1 MAEEKTSDKP
11 TTRLSWGEI
20 AGIWVIV
27 ALVVFAFRDFLAECV
42 GYAATMDGGM
52 NRGARFFRD
61 FMVGFAALTG
71 IVIATW
77 RTAAFDRQ
85 SKTAADELQLTRVRL
100 LDDRFAFAAELMMKT
115 VENIPAI
122 TERVSG
128 IHIMGELA
136 FKNPTDFAERVVKS
150 LIAYIGDNAQR
161 TAMPPKE
168 GGGIPVKPRILGAD
182 VMSAFRVLNG
192 MLIDT
197 VIREKIADHILDFS
211 YRDFSGLNLN
221 LEHVSLHHYKR
232 WIGADFRGA
241 DLRKA
246 HFINEA
252 ILRGAKFQGAKLQG
266 AHFLDV
272 NLRDARL
279 NTDLSHA
286 FINNADLSGADL
298 RGARLVGTYMGEAI
312 LSCVQAQGAILH
324 ATFGTGTTLDAF
336 YGATVMTDAH
346 IQVSLSDSVKQ
357 SMEGQIWHLE
367 DNWAEGIAEY
377 PQTPELQLQ
386 QLKQWDCY
394 ALAGVVRNL
403 EQFNHLDGADD
414 ILKQARE
421 LLREE
426 GKIPGECR
434 GLIAQMQSGAAEEDD

>member
-1 MAEEKTSDKP
+1 MAKEKTSDKP
-11 TTRLSWGEI
+11 VTRLSWGEI
-20 AGIWVIV
+20 AAIWVMV

-42 GYAATMDGGM
+42 GYAATIEGGM

-61 FMVGFAALTG
+61 FMLGFSALTG

-377 PQTPELQLQ
+377 PQTPELQL
-386 QLKQWDCY
+386 KQWDCY

-403 EQFNHLDGADD
+403 EQFDYLDGASD

-434 GLIAQMQSGAAEEDD
+434 GLIARMQSGAAEEDD